1 MTFRFLISSSII
13 SFADTRG
20 VGLLRLLPVQRGG
33 SPAFIRLQMNRDLRV
48 SRFLRYLRDRG
59 RRRARGRAVMNQN
72 KLFGNTDLRQYTCY
86 FGDRTL
92 SAARPRLAGYFRDP
106 PSCRW
111 ERLATPFRIQ
121 SLTTVLYPV
130 FVIVPQ
136 PPARAPSK
144 L

>member
-1 MTFRFLISSSII
+1 
-13 SFADTRG
+13 
-20 VGLLRLLPVQRGG
+20 
-33 SPAFIRLQMNRDLRV
+33 
-48 SRFLRYLRDRG
+48 
-59 RRRARGRAVMNQN
+59 MNQN
-72 KLFGNTDLRQYTCY
+72 KLRGNSSLEKAAE
-86 FGDRTL
+86 FA
-92 SAARPRLAGYFRDP
+92 SAARPRLAGSFRDP

-111 ERLATPFRIQ
+111 ERLATPSRIQ